1 MPGPDSAGNTGSGQS
16 GVGGASGASGGSDS
30 HYGGTTH
37 GQTSV
42 GFGGASGGSD
52 AHYGLTTHGQTNI
65 DSNKAF
71 GEAAEK
77 AKQLRNQ
84 NILKNSVLTMLT
96 TAAKGLLA
104 GGLATIKGIKDY
116 KGVKD
121 STLAQMQE
129 QYPNVDDTT
138 LENAINNAGR
148 SLSPSD
154 NSTQFG
160 SGEGGELDNQAINQ
174 TLLGQMSG
182 DENSLFT
189 GSYGGSTSPTSS
201 TQDILSNLLSGKK
214 SKLSQMSVA
223 DKRPNINFSVLNPF
237 I

>member
-96 TAAKGLLA
+96 AAAKGLLA

-160 SGEGGELDNQAINQ
+160 SGEERGLDNQAINQ

-182 DENSLFT
+182 DRNSLFT
-189 GSYGGSTSPTSS
+189 GSYGRSTSPTSS
-201 TQDILSNLLSGKK
+201 TQNILSNLLSGKK